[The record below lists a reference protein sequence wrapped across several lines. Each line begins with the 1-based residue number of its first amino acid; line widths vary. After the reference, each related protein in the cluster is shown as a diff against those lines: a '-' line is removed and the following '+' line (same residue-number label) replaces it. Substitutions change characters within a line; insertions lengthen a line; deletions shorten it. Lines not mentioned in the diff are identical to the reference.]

1 MSAPAVVALFLALF
15 VLQYAL
21 ETALLVLD
29 LRHAAARRGVPAALA
44 GRISEETAERSRAY
58 TLARGRFALV
68 TGTAGAALTLV
79 LLLSGLLPALDRAL
93 AGAGLGGAHR
103 FVAFLALLSLAVGLA
118 GVPASLWSTFV
129 LEARFGFNRT
139 SPRVW
144 VLDRAKGLLVQA
156 ALGLPLL
163 YAIHA
168 FFSRTGPL
176 WWIWLFGFLAS
187 VQVFLTWLYP
197 AVIAPL
203 FNRFDPLADGP
214 LRARL
219 VALAAEAGFAHRGLY
234 VVDASRRSAH
244 SNAYLTGLWRPR
256 IVLYDTLVGRMSADE
271 AASVVAHEIGHFTA
285 RHVHRRVAL
294 SLAASFVALLALSRL
309 IAWPTLYAA
318 FGFDA
323 PSLHAAL
330 ALLSLGG
337 GAFVFWI
344 APLAAAW
351 SRRHELEADRF
362 SLRLARSP
370 AALKSAL
377 VRLNGDNLSNLHP
390 HPWYS
395 AWHYSHPTLAE
406 RLAAVDRAAR
416 DAGAAAA
423 QAAP

>member
-1 MSAPAVVALFLALF
+1 MSASAVMALFLALYA
-15 VLQYAL
+15 LQYAL
-21 ETALLVLD
+21 ETALLALN
-29 LRHAAARRGVPAALA
+29 LRHVASRRGVPAPLA
-44 GRISEETAERSRAY
+44 GRVSEETAERSRAY
-58 TLARGRFALV
+58 TLARGRFALL
-68 TGTAGAALTLV
+68 TGSAGAALTLV
-79 LLLSGLLPALDRAL
+79 LLLSGVLPWLDRAL
-93 AGAGLGGAHR
+93 AGLGLHGAHR
-103 FVAFLALLSLAVGLA
+103 FVAYLAALSLAVGLA
-118 GVPASLWSTFV
+118 GIPASLWSTFV

-139 SPRVW
+139 TPLLW
-144 VLDRAKGLLVQA
+144 LADRARGLAVQA
-156 ALGLPLL
+156 ALGIPLL
-163 YAIHA
+163 YAAHA
-168 FFSRTGPL
+168 FFARTGPL
-176 WWIWLFGFLAS
+176 WWVWLFGFLAA
-187 VQVFLTWLYP
+187 VQLFLTWLYP

-203 FNRFDPLADGP
+203 FNRFVPLADGP

-219 VALAAEAGFAHRGLY
+219 VALAEEAGFAHRGLF

-244 SNAYLTGLWRPR
+244 SNAYFTGLWRPR
-256 IVLYDTLVGRMSADE
+256 IVLYDTLVARMTPDE
-271 AASVVAHEIGHFTA
+271 AASVLAHEIGHFTA

-294 SLAASFVALLALSRL
+294 SLAASLVALFVLSRL

-351 SRRHELEADRF
+351 SRRHEREADRF
-362 SLRLARSP
+362 AVRLARAP

-395 AWHYSHPTLAE
+395 AWHYSHPALAE

-416 DAGAAAA
+416 EEGAA
-423 QAAP
+423 